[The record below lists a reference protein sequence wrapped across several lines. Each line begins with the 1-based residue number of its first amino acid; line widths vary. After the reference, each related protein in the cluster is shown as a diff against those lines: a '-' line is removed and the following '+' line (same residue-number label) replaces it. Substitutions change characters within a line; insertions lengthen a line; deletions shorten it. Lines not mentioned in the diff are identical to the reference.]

1 VCDVRTAMTCA
12 LCGPG
17 APSKVRLAERI
28 QQEPYDFAARKT
40 PERQHFRIVECLQCG
55 LVYSNPIL
63 PHDAIDRLYVD
74 GRFIAEQ
81 QLENMCR
88 DYRRQIERLLPLLL
102 ARQRL
107 LEIGCSSGFF
117 LKAARPFFDEV
128 RGVEPGA
135 EAVRNADPAVRT
147 QIVNSRFH
155 ANLFPAASFDAVCCF
170 QILDHLLD
178 PVGTLRDAC
187 TLLKP
192 GGIVLLLNHNIRSWF
207 PRVLGRH
214 CPMYDVEHIY
224 LFDRRTVASLL
235 ERTGF
240 QVVET
245 RNIPNSYTLE
255 YSFKMFPLPGL
266 LKQVAL
272 AAVRGLG
279 ISNWRLRL
287 PAGNMIAVGQKP
299 RENRGIGARVA

>member
-1 VCDVRTAMTCA
+1 MHDDRTEMTCA

-17 APSKVRLAERI
+17 AASKVRFPELI
-28 QQEPYDFAARKT
+28 QRASFDFAARKT
-40 PERQHFRIVECLQCG
+40 PERQHFRIVECSQCG

-63 PHDAIDRLYVD
+63 PQEDIYRLYED
-74 GRFIAEQ
+74 SPFIQEQ
-81 QLENMCR
+81 QLGNMCH
-88 DYRRQIERLLPLLL
+88 DYRRQLERLLPLLP

-117 LKAARPFFDEV
+117 LKAVLPLFEEV

-135 EAVRNADPAVRT
+135 EAVRSADPAIRP
-147 QIVNSRFH
+147 QIINSLFH
-155 ANLFPAASFDAVCCF
+155 AELFPPASFDAVCCF

-178 PVGTLRDAC
+178 PVDTLRDAC

-192 GGIVLLLNHNIRSWF
+192 GGIILLLNHNIRSWF
-207 PRVLGRH
+207 PRVLGRR

-235 ERTGF
+235 RKTGF
-240 QVVET
+240 RVVET
-245 RNIPNSYTLE
+245 RNVANSYTLD
-255 YSFKMFPLPGL
+255 YAFKMFPLSRT
-266 LKQVAL
+266 LKQAGL

-299 RENRGIGARVA
+299 CENLQVGARAA